1 MYRKAFIDL
10 YLKNGFDFNEAKS
23 EVDFALETLF
33 NYTYKDFMLEKKLQ
47 DWQIAKLNKVIEERV
62 TTHRPL
68 QQIIGQAFF
77 YGRRFFVNEHTL
89 IPRPET
95 ELIVEQANKFI
106 KENNFNNYIFNFL
119 ENFFII

>member
-10 YLKNGFDFNEAKS
+10 YLKNGFDFGEAKS

-47 DWQIAKLNKVIEERV
+47 DWQIAKLNKAIEERV

-77 YGRRFFVNEHTL
+77 FGR
-89 IPRPET
+89 
-95 ELIVEQANKFI
+95 
-106 KENNFNNYIFNFL
+106 
-119 ENFFII
+119 